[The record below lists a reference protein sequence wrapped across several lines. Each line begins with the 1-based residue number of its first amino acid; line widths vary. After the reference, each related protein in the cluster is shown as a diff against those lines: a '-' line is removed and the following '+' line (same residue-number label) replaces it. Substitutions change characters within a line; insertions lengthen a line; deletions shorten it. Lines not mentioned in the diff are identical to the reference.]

1 MDFSFQLGLVLRVPY
16 DHVENPNTGCICFK
30 KRFRGNVLSFDKVSS
45 RLIPRAQLG
54 VLWKFICRTVAL
66 ELLAHK
72 AFRDQF
78 ITLSDTDNKFFAYY
92 SWFRRI

>member
-1 MDFSFQLGLVLRVPY
+1 MITLKTLIPVVSVL
-16 DHVENPNTGCICFK
+16 K
-30 KRFRGNVLSFDKVSS
+30 NVSAETFLSFDKVSS